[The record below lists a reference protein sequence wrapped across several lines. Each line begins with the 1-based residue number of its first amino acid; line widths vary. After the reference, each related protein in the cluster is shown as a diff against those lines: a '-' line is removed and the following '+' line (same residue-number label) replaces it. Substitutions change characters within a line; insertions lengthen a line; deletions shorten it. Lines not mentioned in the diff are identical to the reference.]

1 MYADSKHE
9 RYKKECGKCG
19 KKYAGSEMILLM
31 RSICSCKKNLIRL
44 CEDCYYELLDF
55 LNIEDVEME

>member
-1 MYADSKHE
+1 MYADARHE
-9 RYKKECGKCG
+9 RYLKECGKCR

-44 CEDCYYELLDF
+44 CEDCYYDLLEF
-55 LNIEDVEME
+55 LNI